1 MHSQYFRARVTAALL
16 IGGTWLALLSCSS
29 DPTST
34 LGSDNKLI
42 GSEPGTVYQDTIGV
56 SGDTTYAFKTPIAI
70 DTDLEVGDDG
80 LYTHIMILQPGFIL
94 KTGDINRTVQ
104 TAAFHFTTANV
115 TGNFPVRFYL
125 LEHSYTEGDTI
136 GGLTALADSMAIRD
150 PVAGSIERH
159 LETATPLYPIPAALA
174 QEWIRDSTKRK
185 AIAIVYTDTA
195 NKRVTTIPS
204 QNAATGHPYLQVNY
218 TDGIQRS
225 YDIRDDA
232 TAYLPDVTTSN
243 LVMSDGYARRV
254 YFRAEL
260 DSLAKDSAVHSAIV
274 RLHIVPNSLLGKLT
288 SLILYI
294 PDSTDPKTAAFK
306 TGQRIDEVAIDSTS
320 TVLSFPMRNA
330 IFLVLQKKLKNN
342 GFAIRFANEN
352 TELRQVELYGTGE
365 PDSLRPKIF
374 VTSSTP
380 AVFH

>member
-1 MHSQYFRARVTAALL
+1 MHAQYFRARLCAALL
-16 IGGTWLALLSCSS
+16 IGGTWLALSCSS

-34 LGSDNKLI
+34 LGSDNKLL

-56 SGDTTYAFKTPIAI
+56 LDDTTYAFKTPIAT
-70 DTDLEVGDDG
+70 DTDLEVGNDG
-80 LYTHIMILQPGFIL
+80 LYTHIIVLQPGFIL
-94 KTGDINRTVQ
+94 KAGDVDRTVQ
-104 TAAFHFTTANV
+104 TAAFHFSTVNV
-115 TGNFPVRFYL
+115 SGNFPVRFYA

-136 GGLTALADSMAIRD
+136 GGLNALADSMAILD
-150 PVAGSIERH
+150 PVAGSIERN

-174 QEWIRDSTKRK
+174 QEWIRDPTKRK
-185 AIAIVYTDTA
+185 AIAVVYTDTVD
-195 NKRVTTIPS
+195 KRVTTIPS
-204 QNAATGHPYLQVNY
+204 KDATEGHPYLQVNY

-232 TAYLPDVTTSN
+232 TAYLPDVATSN
-243 LVMSDGYARRV
+243 LVVSDGYPRRV
-254 YFRAEL
+254 YFRGEL
-260 DSLAKDSAVHSAIV
+260 DSLAKDSAVHLATV
-274 RLHIVPNSLLGKLT
+274 RLHIVPNTLLGKAT

-330 IFLVLQKKLKNN
+330 IFLILQKKLKNT